1 MMMMMIMIFIPYF
14 ATWNMR
20 MNKFPLKRNY
30 NLLRCVKVYAF
41 VIKLLKLFRPATAE
55 QVEWRWQMNGCEWVW
70 GQEYLL
76 RCDDE

>member
-1 MMMMMIMIFIPYF
+1 MMMMIMIFIPYF
-14 ATWNMR
+14 AAWNMR

-55 QVEWRWQMNGCEWVW
+55 LVEWRWQMNECECEGKSIWC
-70 GQEYLL
+70 E